1 MSLCSAL
8 IRRKL
13 YFRARH
19 GLLSLLEMCPLSIK
33 YCLSVMAWRKNII
46 HGSTLKKNR
55 ALPFLRRRV
64 HAGSK
69 HLGGG
74 VGAGSLYGKFPLFV
88 F

>member
-46 HGSTLKKNR
+46 HGSTLKKIGPC
-55 ALPFLRRRV
+55 PFF
-64 HAGSK
+64 AGVFTHRQ